1 PDRVGP
7 RGARRAPRRRR
18 APGPRHARPLDR
30 RQLPARR
37 RRGRGAPRP
46 RRRARPPPLRA
57 RPGAARAAR
66 LRPPLAPRPR
76 PRPAAA
82 SAAAPHVAPWLADH
96 DGGVREEA
104 VRFVQHFAIGG
115 HGARLAEIV
124 ADTEHGDAP
133 RIAALE
139 TLTSLH
145 EDARLRAA
153 IEVALADE

>member
-1 PDRVGP
+1 
-7 RGARRAPRRRR
+7 
-18 APGPRHARPLDR
+18 
-30 RQLPARR
+30 
-37 RRGRGAPRP
+37 
-46 RRRARPPPLRA
+46 
-57 RPGAARAAR
+57 
-66 LRPPLAPRPR
+66 
-76 PRPAAA
+76 
-82 SAAAPHVAPWLADH
+82 APHVAPWLADH

-153 IEVALADE
+153 IEVALADERERVRGAGGRALAKLDPGQAIAILRRVVDAGSPAELQDAFSTLGEMEGREPVALLLHGFDRLEAGELAPEATLDLLEVAAKK